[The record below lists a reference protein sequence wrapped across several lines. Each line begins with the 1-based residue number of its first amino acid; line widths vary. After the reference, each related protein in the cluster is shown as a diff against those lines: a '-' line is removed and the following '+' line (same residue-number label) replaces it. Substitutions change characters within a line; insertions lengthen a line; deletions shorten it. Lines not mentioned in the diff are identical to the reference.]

1 MEESK
6 KSRRKMGGLIAKN
19 LIILLVLAVVAFI
32 AIWAWFTKN
41 SAATAS
47 GVSVKTR
54 ADGIEVSWDDKK
66 YYKDLTAVD
75 PQDIKDEV
83 GPAKNLTG
91 NSEPLKL
98 SLITGNGINFFEP
111 KLNRK
116 TGVPLKNP
124 DGSWKGT
131 DIYESNSSGK
141 YVDIDLYFRSTMEK
155 SIYLANDST
164 VSPKNTADR
173 KSGFGDFSKDYICA
187 ASRLAFLNEDKNN
200 CNFIWAPNSNYELRE
215 NSGYTKIADKK
226 TATIENHDAG
236 SIGEYLTDND
246 NKTYYIWLPV
256 NYDTDPNSQSN
267 FQYKQMNF
275 EVLDKTNG
283 QGLFTYVIEMNRN
296 SRDTR
301 DIPLVINNNNQSFT
315 KDEAKNCVN
324 VQASFNT
331 NDKSDLSKPYAK
343 VSDQMFTGIEND
355 IQMPKFWIAGF
366 SNTDDFK
373 VKLGYNPDTKLL
385 IMLGYSGTSNGVFK
399 SLDRTGN
406 TGSTELEYYEIENN
420 VNAVLASP
428 EHSLAVSKTSDE
440 YSKAIGFKS
449 SDKNTIVPSS
459 VSLSEQFRV
468 IKTGESYNA
477 TYKFENANGEEL
489 AISNG
494 KISFGSS
501 GTEFSLAVFENF
513 DGPAICYGN
522 LYLVMKNGSLQLVDV
537 KELNLNDLVTVYVGS
552 SYELLTN
559 SSELQEYRYYNN
571 TSKSTVTLNENTTPK
586 LFSSPSY
593 DDPTQTVTEVG
604 GDDAVAV
611 ATLTKAKST
620 DEYYTAHII
629 MRVWVEGTDRDALI
643 PLADGIFNMSLHF
656 ISK

>member
-6 KSRRKMGGLIAKN
+6 KPRRKTGGLIAKN

-41 SAATAS
+41 LTATAS

-54 ADGIEVSWDDKK
+54 ADGIEVSWDGKD

-98 SLITGNGINFFEP
+98 SLVTGNGINFFEP

-116 TGVPLKNP
+116 TGVPLKNS

-131 DIYESNSSGK
+131 DINENNSSGK

-187 ASRLAFLNEDKNN
+187 ASRLAFLNKDKNN

-215 NSGYTKIADKK
+215 NSGYTKIAEKK
-226 TATIENHDAG
+226 TAIIENPDAG

-256 NYDTDPNSQSN
+256 SYDTDQQSQMHL
-267 FQYKQMNF
+267 KPAQMKF
-275 EVLDKTNG
+275 ETFDTTSGEAK
-283 QGLFTYVIEMNRN
+283 GLFTYEIDLNLNPR
-296 SRDTR
+296 TIR
-301 DIPLVINNNNQSFT
+301 DIPVVINNNSST
-315 KDEAKNCVN
+315 ITD
-324 VQASFNT
+324 
-331 NDKSDLSKPYAK
+331 SDLSNIDREKSYATRDTSDIDPK
-343 VSDQMFTGIEND
+343 VEISQQDFILYDGKQAA
-355 IQMPKFWIAGF
+355 KFYINGF
-366 SNTDDFK
+366 NETTLR
-373 VKLGYNPDTKLL
+373 VKLGYNPKEKLL
-385 IMLGYSGTSNGVFK
+385 VMLSYSGGNPEK
-399 SLDRTGN
+399 SYDRTGN
-406 TGSTELEYYEIENN
+406 IGSTELEYYEIENN
-420 VNAVLASP
+420 VKAVLASP
-428 EHSLAVSKTSDE
+428 EHSLAVSKTSAE

-449 SDKNTIVPSS
+449 SEKNTIVPSS

-559 SSELQEYRYYNN
+559 SSKPQEYRYYDK
-571 TSKSTVTLNENTTPK
+571 TSKSTVVLGENTTPK

-593 DDPTQTVTEVG
+593 DPTQTVTTVG
-604 GDDAVAV
+604 GNVAV

>member
-6 KSRRKMGGLIAKN
+6 KSRRKTGGLIAKN

-98 SLITGNGINFFEP
+98 SLVTGNGINFFEP

-116 TGVPLKNP
+116 TGVPLKNS

-131 DIYESNSSGK
+131 DINENNSSGK

-187 ASRLAFLNEDKNN
+187 ASRLAFLNKDKNN

-215 NSGYTKIADKK
+215 NSGYTKIAEKK
-226 TATIENHDAG
+226 TAIIENHDAG

-246 NKTYYIWLPV
+246 NNTYYIWLPV
-256 NYDTDPNSQSN
+256 SYDTDQQSQMHL
-267 FQYKQMNF
+267 KPAQMKF
-275 EVLDKTNG
+275 ETFDTTSGEAK
-283 QGLFTYVIEMNRN
+283 GLFTYEIDLTLNPR
-296 SRDTR
+296 TIR
-301 DIPLVINNNNQSFT
+301 DIPVVINNNSST
-315 KDEAKNCVN
+315 ITD
-324 VQASFNT
+324 
-331 NDKSDLSKPYAK
+331 SDLSNIDREKSYATRDTSDIDPK
-343 VSDQMFTGIEND
+343 VEISQQDFILYDGKQAA
-355 IQMPKFWIAGF
+355 KFYINGF
-366 SNTDDFK
+366 NETMLK
-373 VKLGYNPDTKLL
+373 VKLGYNPKEKLL
-385 IMLGYSGTSNGVFK
+385 VMLSYSGSNPEK
-399 SLDRTGN
+399 SYDRTGN
-406 TGSTELEYYEIENN
+406 IGSTELEYYEIENN

-428 EHSLAVSKTSDE
+428 EHSLAVSKTSAE

-449 SDKNTIVPSS
+449 SEKNTIVPSS

-501 GTEFSLAVFENF
+501 GTDFSLAVFENF

-537 KELNLNDLVTVYVGS
+537 KELNSNDLVTVYVGS
-552 SYELLTN
+552 SYELLTD
-559 SSELQEYRYYNN
+559 SSKLQEYRYYNN
-571 TSKSTVTLNENTTPK
+571 TSKSTVTLNETTTPK

-593 DDPTQTVTEVG
+593 DPTQTVTEVG

>member
-6 KSRRKMGGLIAKN
+6 KLRRKTGGLIAKN

-32 AIWAWFTKN
+32 AIWAWFAKN
-41 SAATAS
+41 LNATAS

-54 ADGIEVSWDDKK
+54 ADGIEVSWDGKD

-98 SLITGNGINFFEP
+98 SLVTGNGINFFEP

-116 TGVPLKNP
+116 TGVPLENS

-131 DIYESNSSGK
+131 DIDENNSSGK
-141 YVDIDLYFRSTMEK
+141 YVDINLYFRSPIQK

-164 VSPKNTADR
+164 VSPKNIDER
-173 KSGFGDFSKDYICA
+173 ISGFGDFSKDYICA
-187 ASRLAFLNEDKNN
+187 ASRLAFLNEYKTE

-215 NSGYTKIADKK
+215 SSGYTKITDEK
-226 TATIENHDAG
+226 TEIIENPDAG

-256 NYDTDPNSQSN
+256 NYDTDPDSQSN
-267 FQYKQMNF
+267 FRYNQMNF
-275 EVLDKTNG
+275 EVFDKTNG
-283 QGLFTYVIEMNRN
+283 QGLFTYEFEMNLN

-315 KDEAKNCVN
+315 KNEANTCVD
-324 VQASFNT
+324 VQASYNT
-331 NDKSDLSKPYAK
+331 NDNSDLRPMAR
-343 VSDQMFTGIEND
+343 VSNQTFTGIGND
-355 IQMPKFWIAGF
+355 ILMPKFYIQGF
-366 SNTDDFK
+366 RNTDDFK
-373 VKLGYNPDTKLL
+373 VKLGYNPKTKLL
-385 IMLGYSGTSNGVFK
+385 IMLGYSGTTPDGDIK
-399 SLDRTGN
+399 SLDRTGDV
-406 TGSTELEYYEIENN
+406 GRTELKYYEIANN

-440 YSKAIGFKS
+440 YSKTIGFKS

-477 TYKFENANGEEL
+477 TYRFENANGKEL

-494 KISFGSS
+494 EISFDNK
-501 GTEFSLAVFENF
+501 GTEFSLADFENF

-522 LYLVMKNGSLQLVDV
+522 LYLVMKSGSLQLVD
-537 KELNLNDLVTVYVGS
+537 ESSLNINDLVTVYVGS
-552 SYELLTN
+552 SYELLTE
-559 SSELQEYRYYNN
+559 SSESQEYRYYDN
-571 TSKSTVTLNENTTPK
+571 TSKSTVTLGENTTPK

-593 DDPTQTVTEVG
+593 DPTQTVTAVG
-604 GDDAVAV
+604 DVAV

-620 DEYYTAHII
+620 DEYYTANIV

>member
-6 KSRRKMGGLIAKN
+6 KSRRKTGGLIAKN

-54 ADGIEVSWDDKK
+54 ADGIEVSWDGKD
-66 YYKDLTAVD
+66 YYKDLTAVN

-83 GPAKNLTG
+83 GPAKNLTE

-98 SLITGNGINFFEP
+98 SLVTGNGTKFFEP

-116 TGVPLKNP
+116 TGVPLKNS

-131 DIYESNSSGK
+131 DISESNSSGK
-141 YVDIDLYFRSTMEK
+141 YVDIDLHFRSTMEK

-164 VSPKNTADR
+164 VSPKSTTDR
-173 KSGFGDFSKDYICA
+173 KSVFGDFSKDYICA
-187 ASRLAFLNEDKNN
+187 ASRLAFLNEDKSN

-215 NSGYTKIADKK
+215 SSGYTKITEKK
-226 TATIENHDAG
+226 TAIIENPDAG
-236 SIGEYLTDND
+236 SIGEYLTVND
-246 NKTYYIWLPV
+246 NATYYIWLPV
-256 NYDTDPNSQSN
+256 SYDTDQ
-267 FQYKQMNF
+267 QAQMHLKPAQMKF
-275 EVLDKTNG
+275 ETFDTTSGEAK
-283 QGLFTYVIEMNRN
+283 GLFTYEIDLNLNPR
-296 SRDTR
+296 TIR
-301 DIPLVINNNNQSFT
+301 DIPVVINNNSST
-315 KDEAKNCVN
+315 ITD
-324 VQASFNT
+324 
-331 NDKSDLSKPYAK
+331 SDLANIDREKSYATRDT
-343 VSDQMFTGIEND
+343 SDKA
-355 IQMPKFWIAGF
+355 PKAEISQQDFKLYDGKQAAKFYIDGF
-366 SNTDDFK
+366 NVTTLK
-373 VKLGYNPDTKLL
+373 VKLGYNPNENLL
-385 IMLGYSGTSNGVFK
+385 VMLSYSGNNPEK
-399 SLDRTGN
+399 SYDRTGN
-406 TGSTELEYYEIENN
+406 IGSTELEYYEIENN

-428 EHSLAVSKTSDE
+428 EHSLAVSKTSSDE

-449 SDKNTIVPSS
+449 NDKNTIVPSF

-477 TYKFENANGEEL
+477 TYRFENANGEQL

-513 DGPAICYGN
+513 GGPAICCGN
-522 LYLVMKNGSLQLVDV
+522 QYLVMKNGSLQLVDV

-559 SSELQEYRYYNN
+559 SSELQEYRYYDNE
-571 TSKSTVTLNENTTPK
+571 SKSTVPLGENTIPK

-604 GDDAVAV
+604 GNAAVAV
-611 ATLTKAKST
+611 ATLAKAKST

>member
-6 KSRRKMGGLIAKN
+6 KSRRKTGGLIAKN

-54 ADGIEVSWDDKK
+54 ADGIEVSWDGKD
-66 YYKDLTAVD
+66 YYKDLTAVN

-83 GPAKNLTG
+83 GPAKNLTE

-98 SLITGNGINFFEP
+98 SLVTGNGTKFFEP

-116 TGVPLKNP
+116 TGVPLINS

-131 DIYESNSSGK
+131 DISESNSSGK
-141 YVDIDLYFRSTMEK
+141 YVDIDLHFRSTMEK

-164 VSPKNTADR
+164 VSPKSITDR
-173 KSGFGDFSKDYICA
+173 KSVFGDFSKDYICA
-187 ASRLAFLNEDKNN
+187 ASRLAFLNEDKTK
-200 CNFIWAPNSNYELRE
+200 CNFIWAPNSNYELKE
-215 NSGYTKIADKK
+215 SSGYTKITDKK
-226 TATIENHDAG
+226 TAIIENHDAG

-246 NKTYYIWLPV
+246 SKTYYIWLPK
-256 NYDTDPNSQSN
+256 NYDTDPDSQDDFQSN
-267 FQYKQMNF
+267 PMNF
-275 EVLDKTNG
+275 DVFDKNSG
-283 QGLFTYVIEMNRN
+283 QGLFTYEIDLTLNPR
-296 SRDTR
+296 TIR
-301 DIPLVINNNNQSFT
+301 DIPVVINNNSST
-315 KDEAKNCVN
+315 ITD
-324 VQASFNT
+324 
-331 NDKSDLSKPYAK
+331 SDLANIDREKSYNTRDTSDTNPKAEISQQDFVLSDGKQAAK
-343 VSDQMFTGIEND
+343 FYIN
-355 IQMPKFWIAGF
+355 GF
-366 SNTDDFK
+366 NETTLK
-373 VKLGYNPDTKLL
+373 VKLGYNPKKKLL
-385 IMLGYSGTSNGVFK
+385 VMLSYSGSNPEK
-399 SLDRTGN
+399 SYDRTGN
-406 TGSTELEYYEIENN
+406 IGSTELEYYEIENN

-449 SDKNTIVPSS
+449 SDKNTIVPSF

-468 IKTGESYNA
+468 IKTGQSYNA
-477 TYKFENANGEEL
+477 TYRFENANGEEL

-513 DGPAICYGN
+513 GGPAICYGN

-552 SYELLTN
+552 SYELLTK
-559 SSELQEYRYYNN
+559 SSEPQEYRYYDNA
-571 TSKSTVTLNENTTPK
+571 SKSTVPLGENTTPK

-604 GDDAVAV
+604 GDVAVAV
-611 ATLTKAKST
+611 ATLAKAKST

>member
-6 KSRRKMGGLIAKN
+6 KPRRKTGGLIAKN

-54 ADGIEVSWDDKK
+54 ADGIEVSWDGKD

-75 PQDIKDEV
+75 SQDIKDEV

-98 SLITGNGINFFEP
+98 SLVTGNGINFFEP

-116 TGVPLKNP
+116 TGVPLKNS
-124 DGSWKGT
+124 DESWKGT

-187 ASRLAFLNEDKNN
+187 ASRLAFLNGDKNN

-215 NSGYTKIADKK
+215 NSGYTKITDKK
-226 TATIENHDAG
+226 TAIIENPDAG

-256 NYDTDPNSQSN
+256 SYDTDQQSQMHL
-267 FQYKQMNF
+267 KPAQMKF
-275 EVLDKTNG
+275 ETFDTTSGEAK
-283 QGLFTYVIEMNRN
+283 GLFTYEIDLTLNPR
-296 SRDTR
+296 TIR
-301 DIPLVINNNNQSFT
+301 DIPVVINNNSST
-315 KDEAKNCVN
+315 ITD
-324 VQASFNT
+324 
-331 NDKSDLSKPYAK
+331 SDLSNIDREKSYATRDT
-343 VSDQMFTGIEND
+343 SDKD
-355 IQMPKFWIAGF
+355 PKAEISQQDFILYDGKQAAKFYINGF
-366 SNTDDFK
+366 NETTLK
-373 VKLGYNPDTKLL
+373 VKLGYNPKEQLL
-385 IMLGYSGTSNGVFK
+385 VMLSYSGSNPEK
-399 SLDRTGN
+399 SYDRTGN

-428 EHSLAVSKTSDE
+428 EHSLAVSKTSAE

-449 SDKNTIVPSS
+449 SAKNTIVPSS

-559 SSELQEYRYYNN
+559 SSESQEYRYYDK

-593 DDPTQTVTEVG
+593 DDPTQTVTTVG
-604 GDDAVAV
+604 GNVAV
-611 ATLTKAKST
+611 ATLTKANNT

>member
-6 KSRRKMGGLIAKN
+6 KPRRKTGGLIAKN

-54 ADGIEVSWDDKK
+54 ADGIEVSWDGKD

-98 SLITGNGINFFEP
+98 SLVTGNGINFFEP

-116 TGVPLKNP
+116 TGVPLKNS

-131 DIYESNSSGK
+131 DINESNSSGK

-215 NSGYTKIADKK
+215 NSGYTKIAEKK
-226 TATIENHDAG
+226 TAIIENPDAG

-246 NKTYYIWLPV
+246 NKTYYIWLPR
-256 NYDTDPNSQSN
+256 NYGTDPQSQGDFEPAQMK
-267 FQYKQMNF
+267 FQTFDTTSGEAK
-275 EVLDKTNG
+275 
-283 QGLFTYVIEMNRN
+283 GLFTYEFDLTLNPRTI
-296 SRDTR
+296 R
-301 DIPLVINNNNQSFT
+301 DIPVVINNNSSTFT
-315 KDEAKNCVN
+315 D
-324 VQASFNT
+324 
-331 NDKSDLSKPYAK
+331 SDLSNIDREKSYATRDTSDDNPK
-343 VSDQMFTGIEND
+343 VEISQQDFILYDGKQAA
-355 IQMPKFWIAGF
+355 KFYINGF
-366 SNTDDFK
+366 NETTLR
-373 VKLGYNPDTKLL
+373 VKLGYNPKEKLL
-385 IMLGYSGTSNGVFK
+385 VMLSYSGGNPEK
-399 SLDRTGN
+399 SYDRTGN

-420 VNAVLASP
+420 VKAVLASP
-428 EHSLAVSKTSDE
+428 EHSLAVSKTSAE

-449 SDKNTIVPSS
+449 SAKNTIVPSS

-559 SSELQEYRYYNN
+559 SSEPQEYRYYDN
-571 TSKSTVTLNENTTPK
+571 TSKSTVVLGENTTPK

-593 DDPTQTVTEVG
+593 DDPTQEVTTVG
-604 GDDAVAV
+604 GNVAV

>member
-6 KSRRKMGGLIAKN
+6 NLRRKTGGLIAKN

-32 AIWAWFTKN
+32 AIWAWFAKN
-41 SAATAS
+41 LNATAS

-54 ADGIEVSWDDKK
+54 ADGIEVSWDGKD

-98 SLITGNGINFFEP
+98 SLVTGNGINFFEP

-116 TGVPLKNP
+116 TGVPLENS

-131 DIYESNSSGK
+131 DINENNSSGK
-141 YVDIDLYFRSTMEK
+141 YVDINLYFRSPIQK

-164 VSPKNTADR
+164 VSPKNIDER
-173 KSGFGDFSKDYICA
+173 ISGFGDFSKDYICA
-187 ASRLAFLNEDKNN
+187 ASRLAFLNEYKTE

-215 NSGYTKIADKK
+215 SSGYTKITDEQ
-226 TATIENHDAG
+226 TAIIENPDAG
-236 SIGEYLTDND
+236 SIGDYLTDND

-256 NYDTDPNSQSN
+256 SYDTDQ
-267 FQYKQMNF
+267 QAQMHLTSAQMQF
-275 EVLDKTNG
+275 ETLDTTSGGKK
-283 QGLFTYVIEMNRN
+283 GLFTYEIDLTLNPR
-296 SRDTR
+296 TIR
-301 DIPLVINNNNQSFT
+301 DIPVVVNNNSST
-315 KDEAKNCVN
+315 I
-324 VQASFNT
+324 T
-331 NDKSDLSKPYAK
+331 NSDLSNIDRNKSYATRDT
-343 VSDQMFTGIEND
+343 SDTT
-355 IQMPKFWIAGF
+355 PKAEISEQDFRLYDGKQAAKFYINGF
-366 SNTDDFK
+366 NETTLR
-373 VKLGYNPDTKLL
+373 VKLGYNPKEKLL
-385 IMLGYSGTSNGVFK
+385 VMLSYSGSNPEK
-399 SLDRTGN
+399 SYDRTGDV
-406 TGSTELEYYEIENN
+406 GRTELKYYEIDNN

-477 TYKFENANGEEL
+477 TYKFENANGKEL

-494 KISFGSS
+494 EISFDNK
-501 GTEFSLAVFENF
+501 GTEFSLADFENF

-522 LYLVMKNGSLQLVDV
+522 LYLVMKNGSLQLVD
-537 KELNLNDLVTVYVGS
+537 ESSLNINDLVTVYVGS
-552 SYELLTN
+552 SYELLTE
-559 SSELQEYRYYNN
+559 SSESQEYQYYDN
-571 TSKSTVTLNENTTPK
+571 TSKSTVALGENTIPK

-593 DDPTQTVTEVG
+593 DPTQTVTAVG
-604 GDDAVAV
+604 GDVAV

-620 DEYYTAHII
+620 DEYYTANIV

>member
-66 YYKDLTAVD
+66 YYKDLTAVA

-98 SLITGNGINFFEP
+98 SLVTGNGINFFEP

-116 TGVPLKNP
+116 TGVPLKNS

-131 DIYESNSSGK
+131 DINENNSSGK

-164 VSPKNTADR
+164 VSPKNTSDR

-215 NSGYTKIADKK
+215 NSGYTKITDKK
-226 TATIENHDAG
+226 TAIIENHDAG

-246 NKTYYIWLPV
+246 SKTYYIWLPK
-256 NYDTDPNSQSN
+256 NYDSDPQSQDNFQSN
-267 FQYKQMNF
+267 QMKF
-275 EVLDKTNG
+275 DVFDKKTG
-283 QGLFTYVIEMNRN
+283 QGLFTYEFEMELNDRE
-296 SRDTR
+296 RR
-301 DIPLVINNNNQSFT
+301 DIPLVINNDNQAFT
-315 KDEAKNCVN
+315 SEQAKTCVD
-324 VQASFNT
+324 VAKSSKT
-331 NDKSDLSKPYAK
+331 NDINDQPPYAR
-343 VSDQMFTGIEND
+343 VSEQTFTGLGDD
-355 IQMPKFWIAGF
+355 ILMPKFYIERF
-366 SNTDDFK
+366 YKTKDFK
-373 VKLGYNPDTKLL
+373 VKLGYNPDTKML
-385 IMLGYSGTSNGVFK
+385 IMLGYSGTTPDGNNK
-399 SLDRTGN
+399 SYDRTGN

-420 VNAVLASP
+420 VKAVLASP
-428 EHSLAVSKTSDE
+428 EHSLAVSKTSAE

-494 KISFGSS
+494 KICFDSS

-559 SSELQEYRYYNN
+559 SSKSQEYRYYDN
-571 TSKSTVTLNENTTPK
+571 TSKSTVLLGANTTPK

-593 DDPTQTVTEVG
+593 DPTQTVTKVG
-604 GDDAVAV
+604 GDGAVAV
-611 ATLTKAKST
+611 ATLAKAKNT